1 MSSSFSL
8 EYGRGK
14 RDCDVGSAGVSGHRR
29 QGLFFIFLH
38 STLDKSQSECI
49 LTASL
54 VSYVGEIGRQDHGSS
69 DRTELCVCDLSA
81 FEHENS
87 PVERDPDHFAAWLK
101 ETDATS
107 EGINCHESDC

>member
-1 MSSSFSL
+1 MGGENGIAISDL
-8 EYGRGK
+8 Q
-14 RDCDVGSAGVSGHRR
+14 VSVDIADKDFF
-29 QGLFFIFLH
+29 LFFLH

-87 PVERDPDHFAAWLK
+87 PVERDPDHFAA
-101 ETDATS
+101 
-107 EGINCHESDC
+107 